1 MEGVWCLTM
10 TAPLFNRAA
19 LLPGMIISR
28 MTPAW
33 ISRAI
38 VLRTQGLVTMI
49 RGTGISHD
57 AMLIRTGH
65 SWFCGDALMGKL
77 ASLTPLEDWEADM
90 RERGVRVVVSR
101 PLDATP
107 RQMAAAAWFWQ
118 TEVAG
123 QVWYDRKAIV
133 ALAWRWLAERF
144 GHKVGD
150 EDRLYCTESCQ
161 LAYREGACVDP
172 WRKPDGAR
180 KWNPTP
186 GTTRKRIVGK
196 NGWRTLAVVRD
207 ALTEAGRRYAINFS
221 R

>member
-1 MEGVWCLTM
+1 M
-10 TAPLFNRAA
+10 TAPLFNREA
-19 LLPGMIISR
+19 LLPGMILSR
-28 MTPAW
+28 MTPHW

-38 VLRTQGLVTMI
+38 VLRTQGLRVLLA
-49 RGTGISHD
+49 GSGLSHD
-57 AMLIRTGH
+57 AMLIRTGDA
-65 SWFCGDALMGKL
+65 WFAGDALMGKL
-77 ASLTPLEDWEADM
+77 ASLTPIEDWEADM

-118 TEVAG
+118 TEVDG
-123 QVWYDRKAIV
+123 QVWYDMKAIFD
-133 ALAWRWLAERF
+133 LAWRWLAERC
-144 GHKVGD
+144 GHKLGD

-161 LAYREGACVDP
+161 LAYREGGCADP

-186 GTTRKRIVGK
+186 GTTRKRIVGGG
-196 NGWRTLAVVRD
+196 GWRTLAEVPD

>member
-65 SWFCGDALMGKL
+65 SWFCGDALMGKM
-77 ASLTPLEDWEADM
+77 ASLTPLEDWESDM

-196 NGWRTLAVVRD
+196 NGWRTLAEVPD

>member
-1 MEGVWCLTM
+1 M
-10 TAPLFNRAA
+10 TAPLFNREA
-19 LLPGMIISR
+19 LLPGMILSR
-28 MTPAW
+28 MTPHW

-38 VLRTQGLVTMI
+38 VLRTQGLRVLLA
-49 RGTGISHD
+49 GSGLSHD
-57 AMLIRTGH
+57 AMLIRTGDA
-65 SWFCGDALMGKL
+65 WFAGDALMGKL

-101 PLDATP
+101 PMDATP

-118 TEVAG
+118 TEINWL
-123 QVWYDRKAIV
+123 VWYDRKAIL

-172 WRKPDGAR
+172 WRKQDGTR

-186 GTTRKRIVGK
+186 GTTRKRIVGGG
-196 NGWRTLAVVRD
+196 GWRTLAEVPD
-207 ALTEAGRRYAINFS
+207 ALTEAGRRYAINF
-221 R
+221 RR

>member
-1 MEGVWCLTM
+1 MP
-10 TAPLFNRAA
+10 APLFNRAA

-28 MTPAW
+28 YSPTW

-38 VLRTQGLVTMI
+38 VLRTQGLRVMLA
-49 RGTGISHD
+49 GSGLSHD
-57 AMLIRTGH
+57 AMLIRTGDA
-65 SWFCGDALMGKL
+65 WFAGDALMGKM

-101 PLDATP
+101 PLDTTP
-107 RQMAAAAWFWQ
+107 GQMAAAAWFWQ

-123 QVWYDRKAIV
+123 QVWYDRKAILD
-133 ALAWRWLAERF
+133 LAWRWLAERC
-144 GHKVGD
+144 GHKLGD

-172 WRKPDGAR
+172 WRKQDGTR

-186 GTTRKRIVGK
+186 GTTRKRIVGGG
-196 NGWRTLAVVRD
+196 GWRTLAEVPD

>member
-1 MEGVWCLTM
+1 M
-10 TAPLFNRAA
+10 TSVPQLFDRAA

-65 SWFCGDALMGKL
+65 SWFCGDALMGKM
-77 ASLTPLEDWEADM
+77 ASLTPLEDWESDM

-133 ALAWRWLAERF
+133 ALAWRWLAERC

-196 NGWRTLAVVRD
+196 NGWRTLAEVPD

>member
-1 MEGVWCLTM
+1 M

-28 MTPAW
+28 MSPAW
-33 ISRAI
+33 ISLAI
-38 VLRTQGLVTMI
+38 VLRTQGVRVLLA
-49 RGTGISHD
+49 GTGLSHD
-57 AMLIRTGH
+57 AILIRTGDA
-65 SWFCGDALMGKL
+65 WFVGDALMGKM
-77 ASLTPLEDWEADM
+77 ASLTPLEDWESDM

-118 TEVAG
+118 TEING
-123 QVWYDRKAIV
+123 LVWYDRKAIL

-172 WRKPDGAR
+172 WRKQDGTR

-186 GTTRKRIVGK
+186 GTTRKRIVGGG
-196 NGWRTLAVVRD
+196 GWRTLAVVQD
-207 ALTEAGRRYAINFS
+207 ALTEAGRRYAINF
-221 R
+221 RR

>member
-1 MEGVWCLTM
+1 M
-10 TAPLFNRAA
+10 TAPLFNRDA
-19 LLPGMIISR
+19 LLPGMILSR
-28 MTPAW
+28 MTPHW

-38 VLRTQGLVTMI
+38 VLRTQGLRVLLA
-49 RGTGISHD
+49 GSGLSHD
-57 AMLIRTGH
+57 AILIRTGDA
-65 SWFCGDALMGKL
+65 WFVGDALMGKM
-77 ASLTPLEDWEADM
+77 ASLTPLEDWESDM

-123 QVWYDRKAIV
+123 QVLYDRKAIFD
-133 ALAWRWLAERF
+133 LAWRWLAERC
-144 GHKVGD
+144 GHKLGD

-186 GTTRKRIVGK
+186 GTTRKRIVGAG
-196 NGWRTLAVVRD
+196 GWRTLAEVPN
-207 ALTEAGRRYAINFS
+207 ALTEDGKRYSI
-221 R
+221 RI

>member
-1 MEGVWCLTM
+1 MEGISDMSGPIFDRTY
-10 TAPLFNRAA
+10 

-28 MTPAW
+28 MSPAW

-38 VLRTQGLVTMI
+38 VLRTQGLRVLLA
-49 RGTGISHD
+49 GSGLSHD
-57 AMLIRTGH
+57 AMLIRTGDA
-65 SWFCGDALMGKL
+65 WFAGDALMGKM

-133 ALAWRWLAERF
+133 ALAWRWLAERC

-196 NGWRTLAVVRD
+196 NGWRTLAEVPD

>member
-1 MEGVWCLTM
+1 M

-28 MTPAW
+28 MSPAW

-38 VLRTQGLVTMI
+38 VLRTQGVRVLLA
-49 RGTGISHD
+49 GTGLSHD
-57 AMLIRTGH
+57 AILIRTGDA
-65 SWFCGDALMGKL
+65 WFAGDALMGKL

-118 TEVAG
+118 TEING
-123 QVWYDRKAIV
+123 LVWYDRKAIL

-172 WRKPDGAR
+172 WRKQDGTR

-186 GTTRKRIVGK
+186 GTTRKRIVGGG
-196 NGWRTLAVVRD
+196 GWRTLAEVPD
-207 ALTEAGRRYAINFS
+207 ALTEAGLRYAINFS

>member
-1 MEGVWCLTM
+1 M
-10 TAPLFNRAA
+10 TAPLFNRDV
-19 LLPGMIISR
+19 LLPGMILSR
-28 MTPAW
+28 MTPHW

-38 VLRTQGLVTMI
+38 VLRTQGLRVLLA
-49 RGTGISHD
+49 GSGLSHD
-57 AMLIRTGH
+57 AILIRTGDA
-65 SWFCGDALMGKL
+65 WFAGDALMGKL
-77 ASLTPLEDWEADM
+77 ASLTPIEDWEDDM

-101 PLDATP
+101 PLDTTP

-118 TEVAG
+118 TEISG
-123 QVWYDRKAIV
+123 QVLYDQKAIV
-133 ALAWRWLAERF
+133 DLAWRWLAERC
-144 GHKVGD
+144 GHKLGD

-172 WRKPDGAR
+172 WRKLDGAR

-196 NGWRTLAVVRD
+196 NGWRTLAEVPN
-207 ALTEAGRRYAINFS
+207 ALTEAGRRYAINLS

>member
-196 NGWRTLAVVRD
+196 NGWRTLAEVPD

>member
-1 MEGVWCLTM
+1 M
-10 TAPLFNRAA
+10 TAPLFNRDA
-19 LLPGMIISR
+19 LLPGMILSR
-28 MTPAW
+28 MTPHW

-38 VLRTQGLVTMI
+38 VLRTQGLRVLLA
-49 RGTGISHD
+49 GSGLSHD
-57 AMLIRTGH
+57 AILIRTGDA
-65 SWFCGDALMGKL
+65 WFVGDALMGKM
-77 ASLTPLEDWEADM
+77 ASLTPLEDWESDM

-123 QVWYDRKAIV
+123 QVLYDRKAIFD
-133 ALAWRWLAERF
+133 LAWRWLAERC
-144 GHKVGD
+144 GHKLGD

-186 GTTRKRIVGK
+186 GTTRKRIVGGG
-196 NGWRTLAVVRD
+196 GWQTLAVVPD
-207 ALTEAGRRYAINFS
+207 ALTEDGKRYSI
-221 R
+221 RI

>member
-1 MEGVWCLTM
+1 MM
-10 TAPLFNRAA
+10 IPLFNRDA
-19 LLPGMIISR
+19 LLPGMILSR
-28 MTPAW
+28 MTPSW

-38 VLRTQGLVTMI
+38 VLRTQGLRVLLA
-49 RGTGISHD
+49 GSGLSHD
-57 AMLIRTGH
+57 AMLIRTGEA
-65 SWFCGDALMGKL
+65 WYAGDALMGKL
-77 ASLTPLEDWEADM
+77 ASMTPLEDWEADM

-118 TEVAG
+118 TEING
-123 QVWYDRKAIV
+123 LVWYDRKAIFD
-133 ALAWRWLAERF
+133 LAWRWLAERC
-144 GHKVGD
+144 GHKLGD

-172 WRKPDGAR
+172 WRKQDGTR

-186 GTTRKRIVGK
+186 GTTRKRIVGGG
-196 NGWRTLAVVRD
+196 GWRTLAEVPD

>member
-1 MEGVWCLTM
+1 M

-28 MTPAW
+28 MSPAW

-38 VLRTQGLVTMI
+38 VLRTQGVRVLLA
-49 RGTGISHD
+49 GTGLSHD
-57 AMLIRTGH
+57 AILIRTGDA
-65 SWFCGDALMGKL
+65 WFVGDALMGKM

-118 TEVAG
+118 TEING
-123 QVWYDRKAIV
+123 LVWYDRKAIL

-172 WRKPDGAR
+172 WRKQDGTR

-186 GTTRKRIVGK
+186 GTTRKRIVGGG
-196 NGWRTLAVVRD
+196 GWRTLAVVQD
-207 ALTEAGRRYAINFS
+207 ALTEDGKRYSIKI
-221 R
+221 